1 MSNYSQKYEAAFWD
15 TEISVKKNNAKL
27 LPLLTGSKAPD
38 ITFKKDMGIWQKVS
52 YRFNYTSATIQSI
65 IDNKPLV
72 ISFLSGGWNNYGLK
86 HLKLLTQAYS
96 EIVALGGNL
105 LVIAHASYPDV
116 REMVQ
121 FFEIPFNVIADPNN
135 EISEKF
141 GLFSKDVPV
150 WDKVSGISEEV
161 PIPAT
166 YVLNQYGQVIY
177 HTIDEDF
184 LHTFSATKVLG
195 AVFAAVNRVPYTAN
209 YNYAA

>member
-1 MSNYSQKYEAAFWD
+1 MSNYSQKYDAAFWD

-38 ITFKKDMGIWQKVS
+38 ITFKKDLGIWKKVS
-52 YRFNYTSATIQSI
+52 NRFNYTSATIQSI
-65 IDNKPLV
+65 MDNKPLV

-86 HLKLLTQAYS
+86 HLKLLNQAYS

-105 LVIAHASYPDV
+105 LVIVNASYSEV

-141 GLFSKDVPV
+141 GLYSKDVPV
-150 WDKVSGISEEV
+150 WDKISGISEEV

-166 YVLNQYGQVIY
+166 YVLNQYAQVIY

>member
-1 MSNYSQKYEAAFWD
+1 MSNYSQKTDAAFWD
-15 TEISVKKNNAKL
+15 TEIPIRKNNSKL

-38 ITFKKDMGIWQKVS
+38 ITFKKDMGMWQKVS

-65 IDNKPLV
+65 MDNKPLV

-86 HLKLLTQAYS
+86 HLKLLNQAYS
-96 EIVALGGNL
+96 EIIALGGNL
-105 LVIAHASYPDV
+105 LVIVHASYPDL

-121 FFEIPFNVIADPNN
+121 FFEIPFNVIADSNN

-184 LHTFSATKVLG
+184 QHTFSATKVLG
-195 AVFAAVNRVPYTAN
+195 AVFAAVNRVPYIAN

>member
-1 MSNYSQKYEAAFWD
+1 MSNYSQKYDAAFWD
-15 TEISVKKNNAKL
+15 TEISVKKNKAKL

-65 IDNKPLV
+65 MDNKPLV

-86 HLKLLTQAYS
+86 HLKLLNQAYS
-96 EIVALGGNL
+96 EIIALGGNL
-105 LVIAHASYPDV
+105 LVIVHASYPDV

-150 WDKVSGISEEV
+150 WYKLSGISEEV
-161 PIPAT
+161 RIPAT

>member
-1 MSNYSQKYEAAFWD
+1 MSNYSQKYDPALWD
-15 TEISVKKNNAKL
+15 TEVSVKKNNAKL
-27 LPLLTGSKAPD
+27 LPLATGSKVPD
-38 ITFKKDMGIWQKVS
+38 ITFKKDMGIWQNVS
-52 YRFNYTSATIQSI
+52 YRFNYTPATIKSI
-65 IDNKPLV
+65 IDNKPMV

-86 HLKLLTQAYS
+86 HLKLLKQAHA
-96 EIVALGGNL
+96 EIAALGGNL
-105 LVIAHASYPDV
+105 LVIVHASYADV

-121 FFEIPFNVIADPNN
+121 YFEIPFNVVADPKN

-166 YVLNQYGQVIY
+166 YVLNQYGNVIY

-195 AVFAAVNRVPYTAN
+195 AVFAAVNRVPFISD

>member
-1 MSNYSQKYEAAFWD
+1 MSNYTPKYDPAFWD
-15 TEISVKKNNAKL
+15 TDIQVKRNNSKL
-27 LPLLTGSKAPD
+27 LPLLTGSNAPD
-38 ITFKKDMGIWQKVS
+38 ITFKKDMGIWQQVS
-52 YRFNYTSATIQSI
+52 YRFNYTQATIKSI
-65 IDNKPLV
+65 MDNKPLV

-86 HLKLLTQAYS
+86 HLKLLSQAYP
-96 EIVALGGNL
+96 EILALGGNL
-105 LVIAHASYPDV
+105 LVIVHAMYQDV

-121 FFEIPFNVIADPNN
+121 YFEIPFNVIADPHN

-166 YVLNQYGQVIY
+166 YVLNQYANVIY

-195 AVFAAVNRVPYTAN
+195 AVFAAVNRVPFV
-209 YNYAA
+209 NYAA

>member
-1 MSNYSQKYEAAFWD
+1 MSNYSQKIEASFWD
-15 TEISVKKNNAKL
+15 TEIPVKKNNAKL
-27 LPLLTGSKAPD
+27 LPLLTGAKAPD
-38 ITFKKDMGIWQKVS
+38 IIFKKDMGIWQKVS
-52 YRFNYTSATIQSI
+52 YRFNYTSATIQSVM
-65 IDNKPLV
+65 DNRPLV

-86 HLKLLTQAYS
+86 HLKLLSQAYS

-105 LVIAHASYPDV
+105 LVIVHASYSDV

>member
-1 MSNYSQKYEAAFWD
+1 MSNYSQKYDPALWD
-15 TEISVKKNNAKL
+15 TEVSVKKNNAKL
-27 LPLLTGSKAPD
+27 LPLATGSKVPD
-38 ITFKKDMGIWQKVS
+38 ITFKKDMGIWQNVS
-52 YRFNYTSATIQSI
+52 YRFNYTPATIKSI
-65 IDNKPLV
+65 IDNKPMV

-86 HLKLLTQAYS
+86 HLKLLKQAYA

-105 LVIAHASYPDV
+105 LVIVHASYADV

-121 FFEIPFNVIADPNN
+121 YFEIPFNVVADPKN

-166 YVLNQYGQVIY
+166 YVLNQYGNVIY

-195 AVFAAVNRVPYTAN
+195 AVFAAVNRVPFISD

>member
-1 MSNYSQKYEAAFWD
+1 MSNYSQKYDAAFWD
-15 TEISVKKNNAKL
+15 TEIPMKKNNAKL
-27 LPLLTGSKAPD
+27 LPLLTGAKVPD

-65 IDNKPLV
+65 IDSKPLV

-86 HLKLLTQAYS
+86 HLKLLNQAYQ
-96 EIVALGGNL
+96 EIIALGGNL
-105 LVIAHASYPDV
+105 LVIVHASYSDV

-121 FFEIPFNVIADPNN
+121 YFEIPFNVIADPTN

-150 WDKVSGISEEV
+150 WDKVSGISEDV

-166 YVLNQYGQVIY
+166 YVLNQYGNVIY

-195 AVFAAVNRVPYTAN
+195 AVFAAVNRVPYVAN

>member
-1 MSNYSQKYEAAFWD
+1 MIKNKGKYDDAFWD
-15 TEISVKKNNAKL
+15 TEIPIKRNNTKL
-27 LPLLTGSKAPD
+27 FPLLTGSKVPD
-38 ITFKKDMGIWQKVS
+38 ISFKKEMGIWQKVS
-52 YRFNYTSATIQSI
+52 YRFNYTSASIKTI

-86 HLKLLTQAYS
+86 HLNLLSEAYQ
-96 EIVALGGNL
+96 EIIALGGNL
-105 LVIAHASYPDV
+105 LVIVQASYSDMG
-116 REMVQ
+116 EMVQ
-121 FFEIPFNVIADPNN
+121 YFRIPFNVIADPQN

-141 GLFSKDVPV
+141 GLFSKEIPV
-150 WDKVSGISEEV
+150 WNKVTGISEEV

-166 YVLNQYGQVIY
+166 YVLNQYGHIIY

-195 AVFAAVNRVPYTAN
+195 AVFAAANRVPYTAN

>member
-1 MSNYSQKYEAAFWD
+1 MSNYSQKYDPALWD
-15 TEISVKKNNAKL
+15 TEIPVRKNNAKL
-27 LPLLTGSKAPD
+27 LPLLTGSKVPD
-38 ITFKKDMGIWQKVS
+38 LTFKKDMGIWQKVS
-52 YRFNYTSATIQSI
+52 YRFKYTQATIRSV

-86 HLKLLTQAYS
+86 HLKLLNQAYP
-96 EIVALGGNL
+96 EITALGGNL
-105 LVIAHASYPDV
+105 LVIVQAPYADV

-121 FFEIPFNVIADPNN
+121 YFDIPFNVIADPNN

-150 WDKVSGISEEV
+150 WDRVSGIAEDV
-161 PIPAT
+161 PVPAT
-166 YVLNQYGQVIY
+166 YVVNQHGHVIY

-195 AVFAAVNRVPYTAN
+195 AVFAAVNRVPFIADF
-209 YNYAA
+209 NYAA